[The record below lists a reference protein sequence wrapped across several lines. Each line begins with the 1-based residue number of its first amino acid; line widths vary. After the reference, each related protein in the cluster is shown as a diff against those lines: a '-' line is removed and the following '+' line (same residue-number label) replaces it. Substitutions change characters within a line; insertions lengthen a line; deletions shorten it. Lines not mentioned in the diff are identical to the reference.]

1 MERQLREKKEMK
13 QPILAIVGS
22 APNALD
28 DLRDLTLIADLERDC
43 VMAIGLDAIDRIRGR
58 CRYVVTNHF
67 EDVEAIQDK
76 MARHENH
83 DWFLVAPAP
92 LDPSRNPWAGIE
104 IDIVEPYYPPVGRSG
119 SSAMTGT
126 LAALRMGYD
135 RIVLCGCPLTGNAPE
150 GNPYEAFRLGWEDR
164 KDELIGRVK
173 SMSGW
178 TRELLGAPTKEW
190 IDG

>member
-1 MERQLREKKEMK
+1 MK

-28 DLRDLTLIADLERDC
+28 DLYGFLESLLPLPDRNVD
-43 VMAIGLDAIDRIRGR
+43 VMAIGLDAVKRIKGSV
-58 CRYVVTNHF
+58 RYITTNHP
-67 EDVEAIQDK
+67 EDIPAI
-76 MARHENH
+76 
-83 DWFLVAPAP
+83 VAEMHRIGCGDYQLICHLP
-92 LDPSRNPWAGIE
+92 GHQV
-104 IDIVEPYYPPVGRSG
+104 DIVEPYRPPLGRSG

-164 KDELIGRVK
+164 KEELLGKVRSV
-173 SMSGW
+173 SGW
-178 TRELLGAPTKEW
+178 TRELLGAPTEDW
-190 IDG
+190 LNG